1 LFIYGAKREV
11 EVQSFQ
17 EKIELSYNE
26 FLKERKWL
34 SRDNNITKSSV
45 QIIRKDS
52 ALIKNNLF
60 QTLSFIKSRIKG
72 VFEDT
77 KNAESEAPEYELEY
91 DSNNSNLLK
100 RKRGK
105 SDKNMDNE
113 DKDSNLKLPYG
124 CVREGTTIDLM
135 LTLGNLTKHKGV
147 KDLLKNSNVKNIE
160 NYNLSSKSNFIDLG
174 SGFGLPC
181 FTAFLLYNC
190 NCFGLELSNERI
202 KHSIVSKYSLIPNC
216 LLEIKENNRMR
227 NIRKIKKKDEFNY
240 DFNEIMETVIFK
252 EFTKS
257 IKKVEYYPP
266 LDYHLNRLQFSKQDL
281 INDKHSFEFKN
292 NCPSHI
298 YCYSKCFE
306 NKDDDYF
313 FMRKLIN
320 KLNNTIFKVLIWTF
334 NEERCIK
341 YGLNGCKLIYSYI
354 GVGKCGK
361 QSFTFYVYIKTK
373 YSCNEED
380 EEV

>member
-1 LFIYGAKREV
+1 MFIYGAKREV

-113 DKDSNLKLPYG
+113 DKDSNLKLHYD
-124 CVREGTTIDLM
+124 VLE
-135 LTLGNLTKHKGV
+135 KE
-147 KDLLKNSNVKNIE
+147 LL
-160 NYNLSSKSNFIDLG
+160 
-174 SGFGLPC
+174 
-181 FTAFLLYNC
+181 
-190 NCFGLELSNERI
+190 
-202 KHSIVSKYSLIPNC
+202 LI
-216 LLEIKENNRMR
+216 
-227 NIRKIKKKDEFNY
+227 
-240 DFNEIMETVIFK
+240 
-252 EFTKS
+252 
-257 IKKVEYYPP
+257 
-266 LDYHLNRLQFSKQDL
+266 
-281 INDKHSFEFKN
+281 
-292 NCPSHI
+292 
-298 YCYSKCFE
+298 
-306 NKDDDYF
+306 
-313 FMRKLIN
+313 
-320 KLNNTIFKVLIWTF
+320 
-334 NEERCIK
+334 
-341 YGLNGCKLIYSYI
+341 
-354 GVGKCGK
+354 
-361 QSFTFYVYIKTK
+361 
-373 YSCNEED
+373 
-380 EEV
+380 